1 MSNNLRTA
9 VRFCRAALLTAGLF
23 LLPAHL
29 EAKDAK
35 EVELRFDGRPK
46 VGEPYVI
53 SVNTRQVRTY
63 RMKLVGIDNPPR
75 RRETHEIHAVGEL
88 VYQSLDPL
96 VVQFKVEM
104 LSQVV
109 DGVKTD
115 YAPLAGMTAIVR
127 SSGVNLRDI
136 PLGTDEDAAESVLG
150 GGSASGASD
159 TKKKTTKEIREML
172 PGARRLIGSMFAAPL
187 DRPGEYL
194 GKSRKVKPGEKWTAS
209 AKPMLEAIKANGLEL
224 AEDKVTATATYHNAL
239 KIQELLV
246 PRRRRRRPASDRPFR
261 HRGREPR
268 DPGGRARI
276 LRGRIGLRDDRS
288 ERNRHGTEIPAEGKE
303 KELVPRPVRLRTKKN
318 AAKRCGLVHFK
329 KTKGRFSRP
338 GRSPRRGCGAS
349 WKAGRIRPR

>member
-1 MSNNLRTA
+1 MKLMKLRTA
-9 VRFCRAALLTAGLF
+9 MLFCCAALLTAGVF
-23 LLPAHL
+23 LLPASI
-29 EAKDAK
+29 EAKDVK

-46 VGEPYVI
+46 VGEPYLI

-150 GGSASGASD
+150 GGPASTASD
-159 TKKKTTKEIREML
+159 AKKKTTKEIREML
-172 PGARRLIGSMFAAPL
+172 PGARRLIASMFSAPL
-187 DRPGEYL
+187 DHPEEYL
-194 GKSRKVKPGEKWTAS
+194 GKTRKVAPGGKWTAS

-224 AEDKVTATATYHNAL
+224 AEDKVTATATYNNAV
-239 KIQELLV
+239 KV
-246 PRRRRRRPASDRPFR
+246 
-261 HRGREPR
+261 R
-268 DPGGRARI
+268 DIIAQKVYFLAESANIPGYDFKLEVYFSFPDGGGDAPLQI
-276 LRGRIGLRDDRS
+276 DRS
-288 ERNRHGTEIPAEGKE
+288 ATEVVNRAIPEG
-303 KELVPRPVRLRTKKN
+303 VPGFSGSVMDCVTTDQSEVVMVRKSLLKTKKKN
-318 AAKRCGLVHFK
+318 WFLDLFD
-329 KTKGRFSRP
+329 
-338 GRSPRRGCGAS
+338 
-349 WKAGRIRPR
+349 

>member
-1 MSNNLRTA
+1 MMRLRTTI
-9 VRFCRAALLTAGLF
+9 VFCCAALLTAGLF

-127 SSGVNLRDI
+127 SSGVNLRNI
-136 PLGTDEDAAESVLG
+136 PLGTDLDAAESVLG
-150 GGSASGASD
+150 GGSAEPNGR
-159 TKKKTTKEIREML
+159 KTTKEIREML
-172 PGARRLIGSMFAAPL
+172 PGARRLIGSMFSAPL
-187 DRPGEYL
+187 DRPEEYL
-194 GKSRKVKPGEKWTAS
+194 GKTRKVKPGEKWTAS

-239 KIQELLV
+239 KIQEIAAQKVYFL
-246 PRRRRRRPASDRPFR
+246 AESANI
-261 HRGREPR
+261 
-268 DPGGRARI
+268 PGYDFKLEVYFSFPDGGGDAPLQI
-276 LRGRIGLRDDRS
+276 DRS
-288 ERNRHGTEIPAEGKE
+288 ATEVVNRAIPEGVPGFSGAVLDCVTTDQSEIAM
-303 KELVPRPVRLRTKKN
+303 VRKSQLKAKKKN
-318 AAKRCGLVHFK
+318 WFLDLFD
-329 KTKGRFSRP
+329 
-338 GRSPRRGCGAS
+338 
-349 WKAGRIRPR
+349 

>member
-1 MSNNLRTA
+1 MRLRTTI
-9 VRFCRAALLTAGLF
+9 VFCCAALLTAGLF
-23 LLPAHL
+23 LLPASAG
-29 EAKDAK
+29 AKDA
-35 EVELRFDGRPK
+35 ELRFDGRPK

-96 VVQFKVEM
+96 VIQFKVEA
-104 LSQVV
+104 LNQTV

-115 YAPLAGMTAIVR
+115 YAPLAGMTAVVR

-172 PGARRLIGSMFAAPL
+172 PGARRLIASMFSAPL
-187 DRPGEYL
+187 DHPEEYL

-224 AEDKVTATATYHNAL
+224 AEDKVTATATYNNPSKFYEGNILAQNVFFLAESANIPGYDFKLEVHF
-239 KIQELLV
+239 QF
-246 PRRRRRRPASDRPFR
+246 PDDGDDPPFR
-261 HRGREPR
+261 VERSATEVVNRAIPEGV
-268 DPGGRARI
+268 PGFSGSVMDCVTTVQSDVAMIRK
-276 LRGRIGLRDDRS
+276 S
-288 ERNRHGTEIPAEGKE
+288 KM
-303 KELVPRPVRLRTKKN
+303 KTKKKN
-318 AAKRCGLVHFK
+318 WFLDLFD
-329 KTKGRFSRP
+329 
-338 GRSPRRGCGAS
+338 
-349 WKAGRIRPR
+349 

>member
-1 MSNNLRTA
+1 MMRLRTTIA
-9 VRFCRAALLTAGLF
+9 FCCAALLTAGLF
-23 LLPAHL
+23 LLPAL
-29 EAKDAK
+29 LNAKDAK

-96 VVQFKVEM
+96 VIQFKVEA
-104 LSQVV
+104 LNQTV

-136 PLGTDEDAAESVLG
+136 PVGTEEDAAESVLG

-172 PGARRLIGSMFAAPL
+172 PGARRLIASMFSAPL
-187 DRPGEYL
+187 DHPEEYL

-224 AEDKVTATATYHNAL
+224 AEDKVTATATYNNPSKFYEGNILAQNVFFLAESANIPGYDFKLEVHF
-239 KIQELLV
+239 QF
-246 PRRRRRRPASDRPFR
+246 PDDGDDPPFR
-261 HRGREPR
+261 VERSATEVVNRAIPEGV
-268 DPGGRARI
+268 PGFSGSVMDCVTTVQSDVAMIRK
-276 LRGRIGLRDDRS
+276 S
-288 ERNRHGTEIPAEGKE
+288 KM
-303 KELVPRPVRLRTKKN
+303 KTKKKN
-318 AAKRCGLVHFK
+318 WFLDLFD
-329 KTKGRFSRP
+329 
-338 GRSPRRGCGAS
+338 
-349 WKAGRIRPR
+349 

>member
-1 MSNNLRTA
+1 MKLRTA
-9 VRFCRAALLTAGLF
+9 ILFCCAALLTAGLVP
-23 LLPAHL
+23 LPALL

-46 VGEPYVI
+46 VGEPYLI

-150 GGSASGASD
+150 GGSAEPNGR
-159 TKKKTTKEIREML
+159 KTTKEIREML
-172 PGARRLIGSMFAAPL
+172 PGARRLIASMFAAPL
-187 DRPGEYL
+187 DRPEEYL
-194 GKSRKVKPGEKWTAS
+194 GISRKVRPGGKWTAS
-209 AKPMLEAIKANGLEL
+209 AKPMLEAIKAGSRHSKRSARPSGRNGNVV
-224 AEDKVTATATYHNAL
+224 KY
-239 KIQELLV
+239 
-246 PRRRRRRPASDRPFR
+246 
-261 HRGREPR
+261 
-268 DPGGRARI
+268 
-276 LRGRIGLRDDRS
+276 
-288 ERNRHGTEIPAEGKE
+288 
-303 KELVPRPVRLRTKKN
+303 
-318 AAKRCGLVHFK
+318 AA
-329 KTKGRFSRP
+329 
-338 GRSPRRGCGAS
+338 
-349 WKAGRIRPR
+349 

>member
-1 MSNNLRTA
+1 MMKLRTA
-9 VRFCRAALLTAGLF
+9 ILFCCAALLTAGLF
-23 LLPAHL
+23 LLPALL

-46 VGEPYVI
+46 IGEPYLI

-96 VVQFKVEM
+96 VIQFKVEM

-115 YAPLAGMTAIVR
+115 YAPLAGMTAVVR

-150 GGSASGASD
+150 GGSAGTNDA
-159 TKKKTTKEIREML
+159 KTRKVIREML
-172 PGARRLIGSMFAAPL
+172 PGARRLIASMFSAPL
-187 DRPGEYL
+187 DRPEEYL
-194 GKSRKVKPGEKWTAS
+194 GKTRKVAPGGKWTAS

-224 AEDKVTATATYHNAL
+224 AEDKVTATATYNNAV
-239 KIQELLV
+239 KI
-246 PRRRRRRPASDRPFR
+246 
-261 HRGREPR
+261 R
-268 DPGGRARI
+268 DITAQKVYFLAESANIPGYDFKLEVYFSFPDGGGDAPLQI
-276 LRGRIGLRDDRS
+276 DRS
-288 ERNRHGTEIPAEGKE
+288 ATEVVNRAIPEG
-303 KELVPRPVRLRTKKN
+303 VPGFSGAVMDCVTTDQSEVVMVRKSLLKTKKKN
-318 AAKRCGLVHFK
+318 WFLNLFD
-329 KTKGRFSRP
+329 
-338 GRSPRRGCGAS
+338 
-349 WKAGRIRPR
+349 

>member
-1 MSNNLRTA
+1 MKLRTA
-9 VRFCRAALLTAGLF
+9 ILFCCAALLTAGLF
-23 LLPAHL
+23 LLPAS
-29 EAKDAK
+29 AGAGDA
-35 EVELRFDGRPK
+35 ELRFDGRPK

-96 VVQFKVEM
+96 VIQFKVEAM
-104 LSQVV
+104 NQTV

-136 PLGTDEDAAESVLG
+136 PLGTEEDAAESVLG
-150 GGSASGASD
+150 GGSASGASSD

-172 PGARRLIGSMFAAPL
+172 PGARRLIASMFSAPL
-187 DRPGEYL
+187 DHPEEYL

-224 AEDKVTATATYHNAL
+224 AEDKVTATATYNNPSKFYEADILAQNVFFLAESANIPGYDFKLEVHF
-239 KIQELLV
+239 QF
-246 PRRRRRRPASDRPFR
+246 PDGGDDPPFR
-261 HRGREPR
+261 VERSATEVVNRAIPEGV
-268 DPGGRARI
+268 PGFSGSVMDCVTTVQSDVAMIRKSRVKA
-276 LRGRIGLRDDRS
+276 
-288 ERNRHGTEIPAEGKE
+288 K
-303 KELVPRPVRLRTKKN
+303 KKN
-318 AAKRCGLVHFK
+318 WFLDLFD
-329 KTKGRFSRP
+329 
-338 GRSPRRGCGAS
+338 
-349 WKAGRIRPR
+349 

>member
-1 MSNNLRTA
+1 MMRLRTTI
-9 VRFCRAALLTAGLF
+9 VFCCAALLTAGLF
-23 LLPAHL
+23 LLPASAG
-29 EAKDAK
+29 AKDA
-35 EVELRFDGRPK
+35 ELRFDGRPK

-96 VVQFKVEM
+96 VIQFKVEA
-104 LSQVV
+104 LNQTV

-172 PGARRLIGSMFAAPL
+172 PGARRLIASMFSAPL
-187 DRPGEYL
+187 DHPEEYL

-224 AEDKVTATATYHNAL
+224 AEDKVTATATYNNPSKFYEGNILAQNVFFLAESANIPGYDFKLEVHF
-239 KIQELLV
+239 QF
-246 PRRRRRRPASDRPFR
+246 PDDGDDPPFR
-261 HRGREPR
+261 VERSATEVVNRAIPEGV
-268 DPGGRARI
+268 PGFSGSVMDCVTTVQSDVAMIRK
-276 LRGRIGLRDDRS
+276 S
-288 ERNRHGTEIPAEGKE
+288 KM
-303 KELVPRPVRLRTKKN
+303 KTKKKN
-318 AAKRCGLVHFK
+318 WFLDLFD
-329 KTKGRFSRP
+329 
-338 GRSPRRGCGAS
+338 
-349 WKAGRIRPR
+349 

>member
-1 MSNNLRTA
+1 MMRLRTTI
-9 VRFCRAALLTAGLF
+9 VFCCAALLTAGLF

-136 PLGTDEDAAESVLG
+136 PLGTDLDAAESVLG
-150 GGSASGASD
+150 GGSAEPNGR
-159 TKKKTTKEIREML
+159 KTTKEIREML
-172 PGARRLIGSMFAAPL
+172 PGARRLIGSMFSAPL
-187 DRPGEYL
+187 DRPEEYL
-194 GKSRKVKPGEKWTAS
+194 GKTRKVKPGEKWTAS

-239 KIQELLV
+239 KIKEIAAQKVYFLAES
-246 PRRRRRRPASDRPFR
+246 ANI
-261 HRGREPR
+261 
-268 DPGGRARI
+268 PGYDFKLEVYFSFPDGGGDAPLQI
-276 LRGRIGLRDDRS
+276 DRS
-288 ERNRHGTEIPAEGKE
+288 ATEVVNRAIPEGVPGFSGAVLDCVTTDQSEIAM
-303 KELVPRPVRLRTKKN
+303 VRKSQLKAKKKN
-318 AAKRCGLVHFK
+318 WFLDLFD
-329 KTKGRFSRP
+329 
-338 GRSPRRGCGAS
+338 
-349 WKAGRIRPR
+349 

>member
-239 KIQELLV
+239 KIQEIAAQKVYFL
-246 PRRRRRRPASDRPFR
+246 AESANI
-261 HRGREPR
+261 
-268 DPGGRARI
+268 PGYDFKLEVYFSFPDGGGDAPLQI
-276 LRGRIGLRDDRS
+276 DRS
-288 ERNRHGTEIPAEGKE
+288 ATEVVNRAIPEGVPGFSGAVLDCVTTDQSEIAM
-303 KELVPRPVRLRTKKN
+303 VRKSQLKAKKKN
-318 AAKRCGLVHFK
+318 WFLDLFD
-329 KTKGRFSRP
+329 
-338 GRSPRRGCGAS
+338 
-349 WKAGRIRPR
+349 

>member
-1 MSNNLRTA
+1 MSNNLCTA
-9 VRFCRAALLTAGLF
+9 VLFCRAALLTAGLF

-96 VVQFKVEM
+96 VIQFKVEM

-150 GGSASGASD
+150 GGSAEPNG
-159 TKKKTTKEIREML
+159 KKTTKEIREML

-187 DRPGEYL
+187 DRPEEYL
-194 GKSRKVKPGEKWTAS
+194 GKSRKVKPGGKWTAS

-239 KIQELLV
+239 KIQEIAAQKVYFL
-246 PRRRRRRPASDRPFR
+246 AESANI
-261 HRGREPR
+261 
-268 DPGGRARI
+268 PGYDFKLEVYFSFPDGGGDAPLQI
-276 LRGRIGLRDDRS
+276 DRS
-288 ERNRHGTEIPAEGKE
+288 ATEVVNRAIPEGVPGFSGAVLDCVTTDQSEI
-303 KELVPRPVRLRTKKN
+303 VMVRKSQLKAKKKN
-318 AAKRCGLVHFK
+318 WFLDLFD
-329 KTKGRFSRP
+329 
-338 GRSPRRGCGAS
+338 
-349 WKAGRIRPR
+349 